1 VNDDG
6 GLWHRPTQTELL
18 IAKLRE
24 KRAVGKA
31 LELPEIMH
39 ELGIAQ
45 HGARLKELRD
55 RGFKIVNE
63 LESVKGGVL
72 HSRYWL
78 IYDPEREGG
87 QQ

>member
-1 VNDDG
+1 MNG

-24 KRAVGKA
+24 RRDEGKA
-31 LELPEIMH
+31 LELPEIMR
-39 ELGIAQ
+39 LGVAQ
-45 HGARLKELRD
+45 HGARMKEIRD
-55 RGFKIVNE
+55 RGFKVINE
-63 LESVKGGVL
+63 LESIKGVL

-78 IYDPEREGG
+78 IHDPERDGA